1 MSQVLST
8 TRQVWLQIISKND
21 IKESGLKLAGQC
33 LKTVTQTNNSSPESI
48 IYWKC
53 KEYSVL
59 LILYFD
65 ITKLQTE

>member
-33 LKTVTQTNNSSPESI
+33 LKTITKTTTVSPELFT
-48 IYWKC
+48 
-53 KEYSVL
+53 ENL
-59 LILYFD
+59 RNILYY
-65 ITKLQTE
+65 